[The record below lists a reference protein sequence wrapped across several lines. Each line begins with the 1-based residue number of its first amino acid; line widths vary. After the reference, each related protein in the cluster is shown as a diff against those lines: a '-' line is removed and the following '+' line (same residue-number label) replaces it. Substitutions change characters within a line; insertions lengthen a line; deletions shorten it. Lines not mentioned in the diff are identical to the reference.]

1 MKIVVFWPEARWH
14 WLVTGRK
21 QDMLVFTLSFPESIQ
36 LQLVEGFGAGLLEVN
51 GDIMPQSDVW
61 MPF

>member
-1 MKIVVFWPEARWH
+1 
-14 WLVTGRK
+14 
-21 QDMLVFTLSFPESIQ
+21 MLVFTLSFPESIQ
-36 LQLVEGFGAGLLEVN
+36 LQLIEGFSAGLLGVN

>member
-1 MKIVVFWPEARWH
+1 
-14 WLVTGRK
+14 
-21 QDMLVFTLSFPESIQ
+21 MLVFTLSFPESIQ